1 MKTKF
6 LLTFFFFLSIV
17 SVAQN
22 KNTEHLTFKDIPID
36 GNLNTFISKLKQIG
50 FTHLETEDN
59 LAMFSGDFAGF
70 KNCGIGVSTLSNKDL
85 VHKIFVI
92 FPVKKTWSSLY
103 GNYYDLKQML
113 ADKYGTPSIVSE
125 EFESSPQP
133 DNDDSK
139 MYAVKFDKCKFKSV
153 WLTNKGEIQLL
164 IDHNDVIS
172 CYVTLAYFDKINSE
186 KKRSS
191 SMDDL

>member
-22 KNTEHLTFKDIPID
+22 KNTEHLTFKGIQID
-36 GNLNTFISKLKQIG
+36 GTLNTFISKLKQIG
-50 FTHLETEDN
+50 FRHLKTEN
-59 LAMFSGDFAGF
+59 RIAMFEGDFAGY

-85 VHKIFVI
+85 VHKIVVI
-92 FPVKKTWSSLY
+92 FPNKDTWSTLY

-113 ADKYGTPSIVSE
+113 TDKYGNPSIVFE
-125 EFESSPQP
+125 EFESYPQP
-133 DNDDSK
+133 DNDDLK

-153 WLTNKGEIQLL
+153 WETAKGEIQLK
-164 IDHNDVIS
+164 IS
-172 CYVTLAYFDKINSE
+172 HDDLMNCFVSLVYFDNINSE
-186 KKRSS
+186 KIRSS